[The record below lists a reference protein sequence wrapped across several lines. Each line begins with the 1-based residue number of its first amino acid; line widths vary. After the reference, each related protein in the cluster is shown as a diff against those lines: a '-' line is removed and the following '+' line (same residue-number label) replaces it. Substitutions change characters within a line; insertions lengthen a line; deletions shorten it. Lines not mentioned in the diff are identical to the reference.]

1 MIHFQ
6 RMWTS
11 NVWPTQVRANNF
23 FVSVNICFIFITNLI
38 LVLQYLDGQD
48 VVTDD
53 LRANL
58 LSLEMKEAIVEFTGI
73 RLSI

>member
-1 MIHFQ
+1 M
-6 RMWTS
+6 
-11 NVWPTQVRANNF
+11 
-23 FVSVNICFIFITNLI
+23 